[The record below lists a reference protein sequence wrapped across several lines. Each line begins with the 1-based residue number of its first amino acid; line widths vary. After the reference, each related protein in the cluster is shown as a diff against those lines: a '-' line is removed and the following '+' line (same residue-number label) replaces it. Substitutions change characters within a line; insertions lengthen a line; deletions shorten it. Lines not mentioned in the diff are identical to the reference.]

1 MNGLVRIYSS
11 KTGSQK
17 APVICQ
23 ARQDTPRK
31 MNRRPDRTRHALKNE
46 PASRS
51 YLTRGS
57 RISRKFESLKIWIC
71 EMKGKSGN
79 FVKRKWRAKV
89 LGWIRYGQVKAT
101 DKTMLPRWIRRGV
114 IDCSRYY
121 TPDPKLKMHQSKDQS
136 IIPKFSQV

>member
-1 MNGLVRIYSS
+1 MGL
-11 KTGSQK
+11 TGCSPPEDERSHSNLLFQN
-17 APVICQ
+17 
-23 ARQDTPRK
+23 RQPES
-31 MNRRPDRTRHALKNE
+31 PGGLPSETRHALKNE
-46 PASRS
+46 PASKS

-79 FVKRKWRAKV
+79 SVKRKWRAKV

-101 DKTMLPRWIRRGV
+101 DKTILPRWIRRRV
-114 IDCSRYY
+114 IDRSRYY
-121 TPDPKLKMHQSKDQS
+121 TLDPKLKIHQSKDQS